1 MIKAVVFDLDNTL
14 MDFMRMKRA
23 AVDAA
28 ADAMIDAGLPIAKKE
43 LVEKIFTIY
52 WKEGIEDQNIFDKVL
67 EKEFGRVDHKILAA
81 GIIGYRRAKD
91 GAMTLYPH
99 VRMTLAGLLK
109 TGIRL
114 GIVSDAPRLAVWLRL
129 VTLELHHYFESVVTY
144 DDTGKRKPSPEPFKC
159 ILERLNVPA
168 SEALMVGDW
177 AERDIVGAKKMGMK
191 TAWAK
196 YGDEF
201 KTVESGADYVLLDI
215 LDVLKVVG
223 QENGTGACVR

>member
-28 ADAMIDAGLPIAKKE
+28 ADAMIDAGLDIPKKE
-43 LVEKIFTIY
+43 LVEKIFAVY

-67 EKEFGRVDHKILAA
+67 QKEFGRVDHKILAA

-91 GAMTLYPH
+91 ATMTLYPH
-99 VRMTLAGLLK
+99 VRLTLAGLLRSGVK
-109 TGIRL
+109 L
-114 GIVSDAPRLAVWLRL
+114 GVVSDAPRLAVWLRI
-129 VTLELHHYFESVVTY
+129 VSLELHHYFEHVVTY
-144 DDTGKRKPSPEPFKC
+144 DDTGKRKPSPEPFKR
-159 ILERLNVPA
+159 ILELLNVQPA
-168 SEALMVGDW
+168 EALMVGDW

-201 KTVESGADYVLLDI
+201 KTVVSGADYDLADTQ
-215 LDVLKVVG
+215 DVLSIIEK
-223 QENGTGACVR
+223 ENGIRPCL